1 MMERKAMTTAEWIA
15 YKKREIQRNKDIHCP
30 YVAARHQRELEDFL
44 REQEQINDF
53 INQQVEEYE

>member
-1 MMERKAMTTAEWIA
+1 MERKAMTTAEWIA

-44 REQEQINDF
+44 REQGQINDF
-53 INQQVEEYE
+53 ITQQVEEYE

>member
-30 YVAARHQRELEDFL
+30 YVAQGTKGNWKIL
-44 REQEQINDF
+44 
-53 INQQVEEYE
+53 

>member
-15 YKKREIQRNKDIHCP
+15 CKKREIQRNKDIHCP
-30 YVAARHQRELEDFL
+30 YVAARHQRELEDFM